1 MFNLDKSS
9 SDGIR
14 FSVPRFNT
22 NEIINLYNKG
32 EYNTIIENLKIDVL
46 PHENSSNPIIT
57 YAISSFNIDLIMQ
70 LLDTNDP
77 FLVVKQLINSQIL
90 NKLLE
95 HDESKLKIYDIIIT
109 YYDYIF
115 IKRIDIS
122 LFNILITH
130 CASDE
135 LMELIFKGAI
145 KNNSM
150 EIIDA
155 LYEHNF
161 DIKSA
166 FDRIF
171 PFIIFQDGRIYYKKV
186 YIKFDM
192 FMYLEKYG
200 VDTSLYLNDISIE
213 FYDANDIAGLTYCL
227 DNGTDV
233 NYVLDKIKN
242 FRNSNTIK
250 CLLDY
255 GADLNKL
262 KISTIGLDIQY
273 FDGNLSI
280 IKYMVD
286 NGLDLSANLFHLI
299 LDAIRQE
306 CPLTVEYFISLGADI
321 HYNDDYLLYH
331 CCVTG
336 KPKIVQMLIDN
347 GANIHCDKGMLL
359 QFPSVISHTIHAYP
373 YTHFEIANILIKSGL
388 GVINPILTLYFYIH
402 VLPHCPM
409 DEKLFIYLLDSCPD
423 LNSEFHSGLVINQ
436 TTGKPRGLS
445 SDEMPP
451 DLLFKYILESA
462 IWFGPIAL
470 VKLCIK
476 YGADPFIN
484 NYSPMT
490 MAVMKN
496 KIDIVEFLLELGSGI
511 DIHFEYEV
519 GPEIIDLLDKYCI
532 SHSLKKIDT

>member
-1 MFNLDKSS
+1 M
-9 SDGIR
+9 
-14 FSVPRFNT
+14 FNT
-22 NEIINLYNKG
+22 NEIIDLYNKG
-32 EYNTIIENLKIDVL
+32 AYNTIIENLKIDVL
-46 PHENSSNPIIT
+46 PHESSSDPIIT
-57 YAISSFNIDLIMQ
+57 YAISSFNIDLIIQ

-77 FLVVKQLINSQIL
+77 FLVVIQLINSPIF

-109 YYDYIF
+109 YYDYVFCKKINL
-115 IKRIDIS
+115 S
-122 LFNILITH
+122 SFNILITH

-135 LMELIFKGAI
+135 LMELIFKSAI
-145 KNNSM
+145 KNNSVD
-150 EIIDA
+150 IIDV

-171 PFIIFQDGRIYYKKV
+171 PFIILQDDRIYYKKV
-186 YIKFDM
+186 HIKFDM

-200 VDTSLYLNDISIE
+200 MDTLPYLNDISIE
-213 FYDANDIAGLTYCL
+213 FYDLNNIAGLTYCL

-233 NYVLDKIKN
+233 NYVLDKIKK
-242 FRNSNTIK
+242 FRNIDTIK
-250 CLLDY
+250 CLLDH

-262 KISTIGLDIQY
+262 KLSDILC
-273 FDGNLSI
+273 FDNNLHI

-286 NGLDLSANLFHLI
+286 NGLDLSTNLFHLI
-299 LDAIRQE
+299 LHAISQE
-306 CPLTVEYFISLGADI
+306 CLLTVEYFISLGADI

-359 QFPSVISHTIHAYP
+359 QFPSITSHTIHAYP
-373 YTHFEIANILIKSGL
+373 YTHFEIANILIKAGL

-423 LNSEFHSGLVINQ
+423 LNTEFHSELVINP

-445 SDEMPP
+445 GDDMPP
-451 DLLFKYILESA
+451 DIIFKYILESVV
-462 IWFGPIAL
+462 WFGPIAL

-476 YGADPFIN
+476 YGTDPFIN
-484 NYSPMT
+484 NYSAMT

-496 KIDIVEFLLELGSGI
+496 KIDVVEFLLELGSGI
-511 DIHFEYEV
+511 DIYFKYEV
-519 GPEIIDLLDKYCI
+519 DPEIIDLLDRHNI
-532 SHSLKKIDT
+532 SHSLKKIDKLIY